1 MPNATPST
9 AAPIDATQRKWIVG
23 IIVATLTTLAI
34 VIAVLARGGRPDP
47 PTLRAAATLLDAPG
61 DSMSAMTHAGRTP
74 SQTIAVGRRSI

>member
-1 MPNATPST
+1 MPRTTPST

-34 VIAVLARGGRPDP
+34 VIADLARGGRPDP

-61 DSMSAMTHAGRTP
+61 DSMSAMTHAGRTD